1 MVVKHIT
8 FIYQIDVNYIMSILG
23 LFFLISGIGGLSR
36 SAQAF
41 LTTGEFRQFSIFV
54 SLTMIILGLSR
65 IKAKEERERDRI
77 DAKKYRDS
85 LAADTIFRGKRPSP
99 STSATSV
106 NVGTVMRG
114 GNGKLWVCRTYNR
127 SGKRIKRWVL
137 S

>member
-1 MVVKHIT
+1 
-8 FIYQIDVNYIMSILG
+8 MSILG
-23 LFFLISGIGGLSR
+23 LFFLISGVGGISR

-41 LTTGEFRQFSIFV
+41 ITTGEFQQFSIFV
-54 SLTMIILGLSR
+54 SLTMIIFGLSR
-65 IKAKEERERDRI
+65 IKSKKQMQIDRE
-77 DAKKYRDS
+77 DAQKYRQS
-85 LAADTIFRGKRPSP
+85 LAADTLYRGKRPSP

-127 SGKRIKRWVL
+127 SGRRIKRWVL

>member
-1 MVVKHIT
+1 
-8 FIYQIDVNYIMSILG
+8 MSILG

-41 LTTGEFRQFSIFV
+41 LTTGEFRQISIFV

-65 IKAKEERERDRI
+65 IKAKEEREKDRI
-77 DAKKYRDS
+77 DAKKYRES
-85 LAADTIFRGKRPSP
+85 LAADTILRGKRPSP